1 LLLTTT
7 YYSLLTTHYSLLTTY
22 YYYYLQFQIKE
33 TSLATFKNGVPTQN
47 GGSALA
53 RPLDVSFTIGIQFP
67 VPFCTPV
74 CYAVRFAASFGFYF
88 RIGDDKDV
96 TARDLLLVYQVCVV

>member
-1 LLLTTT
+1 M
-7 YYSLLTTHYSLLTTY
+7 
-22 YYYYLQFQIKE
+22 
-33 TSLATFKNGVPTQN
+33 
-47 GGSALA
+47 
-53 RPLDVSFTIGIQFP
+53 SFAIGIQFP